1 MPLYMYACAYDV
13 TSGEQWPIVLPST
26 IAMKLLA
33 IIAMVA
39 IAVGLPPAVCTLSG
53 P

>member
-13 TSGEQWPIVLPST
+13 TSGEQRPIVLPST
-26 IAMKLLA
+26 IGMKFLA

-39 IAVGLPPAVCTLSG
+39 IAVGLPPAVCTWSG